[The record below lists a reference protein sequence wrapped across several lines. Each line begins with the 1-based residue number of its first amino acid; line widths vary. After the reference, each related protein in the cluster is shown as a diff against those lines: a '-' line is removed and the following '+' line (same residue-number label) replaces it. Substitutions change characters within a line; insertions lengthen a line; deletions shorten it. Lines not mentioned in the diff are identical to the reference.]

1 MHQDARY
8 EIVNYALRFIIR
20 ATSCTLRHRELRI
33 EVNKRPQ
40 KADDHIKMTAL
51 FCITVKSAVRF
62 SDVFLLCTVSQ
73 ITIAPVDLTPDP
85 LHARLTHLQQ
95 LSLMLWQHLHHTP
108 DHTNDS
114 YEYDD
119 I

>member
-1 MHQDARY
+1 MQQVARY
-8 EIVNYALRFIIR
+8 DIVNYALRLIIR

-40 KADDHIKMTAL
+40 KADDHITMTAL

-85 LHARLTHLQQ
+85 LHERLTHLPR
-95 LSLMLWQHLHHTP
+95 LSPRLSQRLHHRP

>member
-1 MHQDARY
+1 MQQVARY
-8 EIVNYALRFIIR
+8 DIVNYALRFIIR
-20 ATSCTLRHRELRI
+20 ASRCTLRHHKLRI

-40 KADDHIKMTAL
+40 KAEDHIKMTAL

-73 ITIAPVDLTPDP
+73 ITIAPVDLTQDP
-85 LHARLTHLQQ
+85 LHARLTHLPR
-95 LSLMLWQHLHHTP
+95 LSPRLSQRLHHRP

>member
-1 MHQDARY
+1 MQQVARY
-8 EIVNYALRFIIR
+8 DIVNYALRFIIR

-40 KADDHIKMTAL
+40 KADDHITMTAL
-51 FCITVKSAVRF
+51 FCIAVKSAVRR
-62 SDVFLLCTVSQ
+62 FLLCTVSQ
-73 ITIAPVDLTPDP
+73 VTIAPVALTPDP
-85 LHARLTHLQQ
+85 LHARLTHLPR
-95 LSLMLWQHLHHTP
+95 LSPRLSQRLRHRP

-114 YEYDD
+114 CEYDD